1 MQRVNSFET
10 WLIVGMAAVTF
21 AIRYPFLGFAKHFE
35 LSPSVRQVL
44 RYIPPAVLA
53 AIIFPAVFT
62 PHGTL
67 DIHYTNE
74 FLFAGGV
81 ALSVSWLRNNLLLTI
96 LAGMGAL
103 WLHILLV

>member
-1 MQRVNSFET
+1 MSSYEL
-10 WLIVGMAAVTF
+10 WLIMGMAAVTF

-35 LSPSVRQVL
+35 LAPSVQQVL

-62 PHGTL
+62 PHGSPTL
-67 DIHYTNE
+67 HYTNP
-74 FLFAGGV
+74 FLVAGGV
-81 ALSVSWLRNNLLLTI
+81 ALLISWLFDNLLLTI

-103 WLHILLV
+103 WLHILLL